1 MSYDFKG
8 KTVEGTGAGTFVV
21 VVKFVT
27 AHLLRDLVNQK
38 QILYV

>member
-8 KTVEGTGAGTFVV
+8 KTVEGTGAGTFV

>member
-8 KTVEGTGAGTFVV
+8 KTVDDTGAGAFVV
-21 VVKFVT
+21 VKLVT

-38 QILYV
+38 TIVYV